1 MTCCSSAFK
10 IELRWPEQ
18 IATSNWLQP
27 RSYLI
32 FNCIL
37 AIVFVAFQLL
47 NLYDAIPV
55 LGGYYFIYLTVWAL
69 VLQTITMV
77 TLFICTLWAYVKLTD
92 GPDGPSQGQ
101 APLFV
106 RYTVAFWYIIQPV
119 SMIVM
124 ILYWTLVNPIWDPYP
139 VVLSN
144 YWAHFWNWVCLFI
157 SLFASRIPWSCKNFV
172 WGLLFLLTYLG
183 YTVIHFFAGIG
194 TAGSCELYID
204 PECPIYDE
212 FDWNMPG
219 ITTLIVLA
227 TVVIYGVIALL
238 YTGLFRCRDSC
249 SPAMTFSDASGKEAE
264 TKDEPENGA

>member
-1 MTCCSSAFK
+1 MLQVRQLAHTHASTATFWRLDRNFGLQNRGCNPVPVCYSA
-10 IELRWPEQ
+10 Q

-55 LGGYYFIYLTVWAL
+55 LRLRCGNFLVPMRLGRAFSTTEDCHEKTPTNCSQTCQYCQVLGGYYFIYLTVWAL

-77 TLFICTLWAYVKLTD
+77 MLFICTLWAYVKLTD

-119 SMIVM
+119 SMNFGCNNLHANESDLSIKTCCVSKVC
-124 ILYWTLVNPIWDPYP
+124 VNSMSESD
-139 VVLSN
+139 LS
-144 YWAHFWNWVCLFI
+144 I
-157 SLFASRIPWSCKNFV
+157 Q
-172 WGLLFLLTYLG
+172 
-183 YTVIHFFAGIG
+183 
-194 TAGSCELYID
+194 
-204 PECPIYDE
+204 
-212 FDWNMPG
+212 
-219 ITTLIVLA
+219 
-227 TVVIYGVIALL
+227 
-238 YTGLFRCRDSC
+238 
-249 SPAMTFSDASGKEAE
+249 
-264 TKDEPENGA
+264 